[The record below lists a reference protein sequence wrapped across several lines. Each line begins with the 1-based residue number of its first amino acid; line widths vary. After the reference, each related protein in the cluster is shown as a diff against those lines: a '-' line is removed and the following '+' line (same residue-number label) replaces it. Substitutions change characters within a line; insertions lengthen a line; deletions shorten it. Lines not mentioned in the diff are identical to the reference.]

1 MKAKALS
8 AVATVLLLAVMAV
21 ALPFSVPKL
30 FGYQIYNVLTQS
42 MEPAMPV
49 GSAIYVKRCDP
60 QALRQGEIITYRLSE
75 ATGLVE
81 THRVV
86 ENDTQ
91 AKQLITKGD
100 ANALPDVDPV
110 SYERVVGKV
119 VVCIPVLG
127 TVSEMLH
134 SGPGVTACVAIF
146 ALAIILWTLADKTK
160 KRERS
165 KCRKKFC

>member
-60 QALRQGEIITYRLSE
+60 QALEQGDIITFRLSE

-91 AKQLITKGD
+91 ARQLITKGD
-100 ANALPDVDPV
+100 ANALPDVNPV

-119 VVCIPVLG
+119 VMCIPVLG
-127 TVSEMLH
+127 IVSEMLH

-165 KCRKKFC
+165 K

>member
-8 AVATVLLLAVMAV
+8 AVATALLLAVMAV

-30 FGYQIYNVLTQS
+30 FGYQIYNVFTQS

-60 QALRQGEIITYRLSE
+60 QALEQGDIITFRLSE

-91 AKQLITKGD
+91 ARQLITKGD

-119 VVCIPVLG
+119 VICIPVLG

-165 KCRKKFC
+165 K

>member
-8 AVATVLLLAVMAV
+8 AVATALLLAVMAV

-60 QALRQGEIITYRLSE
+60 QALEQGDIITFRLSE

-100 ANALPDVDPV
+100 ANALPDVNPV

-119 VVCIPVLG
+119 VICIPVLG
-127 TVSEMLH
+127 IVSEMLH

-165 KCRKKFC
+165 K

>member
-81 THRVV
+81 MHRVV

-119 VVCIPVLG
+119 VICIPVLG

-165 KCRKKFC
+165 K

>member
-8 AVATVLLLAVMAV
+8 AVATALLLAVMAV

-60 QALRQGEIITYRLSE
+60 QALEQGDIITFRLSE

-91 AKQLITKGD
+91 ARQLITKGD
-100 ANALPDVDPV
+100 ANALPDVNPV
-110 SYERVVGKV
+110 SYERVVGKM

-146 ALAIILWTLADKTK
+146 ALAILLWTLADKTK

-165 KCRKKFC
+165 K

>member
-42 MEPAMPV
+42 MEPALPV

-165 KCRKKFC
+165 K

>member
-60 QALRQGEIITYRLSE
+60 QALEQGDIITFRLSE

-91 AKQLITKGD
+91 ARQLITKGD
-100 ANALPDVDPV
+100 ANALPDVNPV

-165 KCRKKFC
+165 K

>member
-8 AVATVLLLAVMAV
+8 AVATALLLAVMAV

-60 QALRQGEIITYRLSE
+60 QALEQGDIITFRLSE

-119 VVCIPVLG
+119 VMCIPVLG
-127 TVSEMLH
+127 IVSEMLH

-165 KCRKKFC
+165 K

>member
-60 QALRQGEIITYRLSE
+60 QALEQGDIITFRLSE

-91 AKQLITKGD
+91 ARQLITKGD

-119 VVCIPVLG
+119 VMCIPVLG

-165 KCRKKFC
+165 K

>member
-81 THRVV
+81 AHRVV

-165 KCRKKFC
+165 K

>member
-60 QALRQGEIITYRLSE
+60 QALRQGDIITFRLSE

-100 ANALPDVDPV
+100 ANALPDVNPV

-119 VVCIPVLG
+119 VMCIPVLG

-165 KCRKKFC
+165 K

>member
-8 AVATVLLLAVMAV
+8 AVATALLLAVMAV

-30 FGYQIYNVLTQS
+30 FGYQIYSVLTQS

-119 VVCIPVLG
+119 VICIPVLG

-165 KCRKKFC
+165 K

>member
-60 QALRQGEIITYRLSE
+60 QALRQGEIITFRLSE

-91 AKQLITKGD
+91 ARQLITKGD

-119 VVCIPVLG
+119 VICIPVLG

-165 KCRKKFC
+165 K

>member
-75 ATGLVE
+75 ATGLVQ

-100 ANALPDVDPV
+100 ANALPDVDPL

-165 KCRKKFC
+165 K

>member
-8 AVATVLLLAVMAV
+8 AVATALLLAVMAV

-119 VVCIPVLG
+119 VICIPVLG

-165 KCRKKFC
+165 K

>member
-8 AVATVLLLAVMAV
+8 AVATALLLAVMAV

-60 QALRQGEIITYRLSE
+60 QALRQGDVITFRLSE

-119 VVCIPVLG
+119 VMCIPVLG

-165 KCRKKFC
+165 K

>member
-81 THRVV
+81 MHRVV

-165 KCRKKFC
+165 K

>member
-60 QALRQGEIITYRLSE
+60 QALRQGDIITFRLSE

-86 ENDTQ
+86 ENDTASQ
-91 AKQLITKGD
+91 ELVTKGD

-119 VVCIPVLG
+119 VMCIPVLG

-165 KCRKKFC
+165 K

>member
-75 ATGLVE
+75 ATGLVQ

-127 TVSEMLH
+127 TVSEML
-134 SGPGVTACVAIF
+134 
-146 ALAIILWTLADKTK
+146 
-160 KRERS
+160 
-165 KCRKKFC
+165 

>member
-8 AVATVLLLAVMAV
+8 AVATVLLLAVMVV

-165 KCRKKFC
+165 K

>member
-8 AVATVLLLAVMAV
+8 AVATALLLAVMAV

-60 QALRQGEIITYRLSE
+60 QALEQGDIITFRLSE

-91 AKQLITKGD
+91 ARQLITKGD
-100 ANALPDVDPV
+100 ANALPDVNPV
-110 SYERVVGKV
+110 SYERVVGKM

-165 KCRKKFC
+165 K

>member
-42 MEPAMPV
+42 MEPALPV

-75 ATGLVE
+75 ATGLVQ

-119 VVCIPVLG
+119 VICIPVLG

-165 KCRKKFC
+165 K

>member
-49 GSAIYVKRCDP
+49 GSAIYVKSCDP

-75 ATGLVE
+75 ATGLVQ

-165 KCRKKFC
+165 K

>member
-21 ALPFSVPKL
+21 ALPFSLPKL

-91 AKQLITKGD
+91 AKQLITQGD

-165 KCRKKFC
+165 K

>member
-60 QALRQGEIITYRLSE
+60 QALRQGDVITFRLSE

-119 VVCIPVLG
+119 VMCIPVLG

-165 KCRKKFC
+165 K

>member
-60 QALRQGEIITYRLSE
+60 QALEQGEIITFRLSQ

-86 ENDTQ
+86 ENDAQ
-91 AKQLITKGD
+91 ARQLITKGD

-119 VVCIPVLG
+119 VICVPMLG

-165 KCRKKFC
+165 K

>member
-60 QALRQGEIITYRLSE
+60 QALRQGDIITFRLSE

-119 VVCIPVLG
+119 VMCIPVLG

-165 KCRKKFC
+165 K

>member
-60 QALRQGEIITYRLSE
+60 QALEQGEIITFRLSQ

-119 VVCIPVLG
+119 VICIPVLG

-165 KCRKKFC
+165 K

>member
-8 AVATVLLLAVMAV
+8 AVATVFLLAVMAV

-60 QALRQGEIITYRLSE
+60 QALRQGDIITFRLSQ

-119 VVCIPVLG
+119 VMCIPVLG

-165 KCRKKFC
+165 K

>member
-75 ATGLVE
+75 ATGLVQ

-91 AKQLITKGD
+91 AKQLITKSD

-165 KCRKKFC
+165 K

>member
-60 QALRQGEIITYRLSE
+60 QALEQGEIITFRLSQ

-81 THRVV
+81 THRVM

-91 AKQLITKGD
+91 ARQLITKGD

-119 VVCIPVLG
+119 VICIPVLG

-165 KCRKKFC
+165 K

>member
-21 ALPFSVPKL
+21 ALPFSLPKL

-165 KCRKKFC
+165 K

>member
-60 QALRQGEIITYRLSE
+60 QALRQGEIITFRLSE

-100 ANALPDVDPV
+100 ANALPDVNPV

-119 VVCIPVLG
+119 VICIPVLG

-165 KCRKKFC
+165 K

>member
-8 AVATVLLLAVMAV
+8 AVATALLLAVMAV

-60 QALRQGEIITYRLSE
+60 QALRQGDIITFRLSE
-75 ATGLVE
+75 ATGFVE

-100 ANALPDVDPV
+100 ANALPDVNPV

-119 VVCIPVLG
+119 VMCVPVLG

-165 KCRKKFC
+165 K

>member
-8 AVATVLLLAVMAV
+8 AVATALMLAVMAV

-60 QALRQGEIITYRLSE
+60 QALEQGDVITFRLNQ
-75 ATGLVE
+75 ATGLVQ

-91 AKQLITKGD
+91 TRQLITQGD

-110 SYERVVGKV
+110 GYERVVGKV

-127 TVSEMLH
+127 SVSEMIH
-134 SGPGVTACVAIF
+134 SGPGIAACVAIF
-146 ALAIILWTLADKTK
+146 ALAIVMWTLADKTK

-165 KCRKKFC
+165 K

>member
-8 AVATVLLLAVMAV
+8 AVATALLLAVMAV

-60 QALRQGEIITYRLSE
+60 QALRQGDVITFRLSE

-91 AKQLITKGD
+91 ARQLITKGD

-119 VVCIPVLG
+119 VMCIPVLG

-165 KCRKKFC
+165 K

>member
-8 AVATVLLLAVMAV
+8 AVATALLLAVMAV

-49 GSAIYVKRCDP
+49 GSAIYVRRCDP
-60 QALRQGEIITYRLSE
+60 QALEQGEIITFRLSE

-100 ANALPDVDPV
+100 ANALPDVNPV

-119 VVCIPVLG
+119 VICIPVLG

-165 KCRKKFC
+165 K

>member
-60 QALRQGEIITYRLSE
+60 QALRQGDIITFRLSQ

-119 VVCIPVLG
+119 VMCIPVLG

-165 KCRKKFC
+165 K